1 MATLAA
7 ATGDNRP
14 EDTQNIV
21 KPAIGEPGGG
31 NVDKIRDILF
41 GPQMRDYE
49 TRFARL
55 EETLA
60 RESANLRD
68 NTKKKF
74 EALEAYI
81 RSEMEALQTRIKSE
95 RDERSDSLRRL
106 TSELRELNDSLSKR
120 IGELDDQ
127 TSRAQGDL
135 RNQILQQSK
144 DLSDDMRA
152 KQEEGALLVEKRFQE
167 LRNLKTDRAMLAG
180 LLTEVAL
187 RLKDE
192 FQVPGAEG

>member
-1 MATLAA
+1 MATLATA
-7 ATGDNRP
+7 AGDNRP
-14 EDTQNIV
+14 EDAQNIV

-41 GPQMRDYE
+41 GSQMRDYE

-60 RESANLRD
+60 KESANLRE
-68 NTKKKF
+68 NTKKRF

-95 RDERSDSLRRL
+95 RDERGDSLRRL
-106 TSELRELNDSLSKR
+106 TSELRDLSDSLSKR

-144 DLSDDMRA
+144 DLSDDIRA
-152 KQEEGALLVEKRFQE
+152 KQEEGSALVEKRFQE